1 MYHVEFKDG
10 LHITIKGVEDVEVNS
25 MSDSDVFINNIIS
38 KMDTSETEL
47 LRFCNLINL
56 RLGVE
61 VL

>member
-25 MSDSDVFINNIIS
+25 MSNSDVFINNIIS
-38 KMDTSETEL
+38 KMDTSETEF